1 MIYRDSFKLLM
12 KRIKLLFFSL
22 LLSFNISAFDE
33 FLVSDIR
40 IIGLQRVSTGSIFNV
55 IPISVGDKIDI
66 RKSNDIVKS
75 LFSTEQFDDIQIGKD
90 SNTLI
95 ITVVERPSISA
106 IELSG
111 NKALK
116 TEQLLES
123 LDGVGIKE
131 GEVYKRS
138 TLEKVKSELI
148 RSYASNGRYGAG
160 VEINEIIKPRNRI
173 EINIEVD
180 EGNSAKI
187 EKIIIIG
194 NEIYSDEDLLDS
206 FELSEG
212 SFFSFLSSDNQYS
225 REKLIGDIETL
236 ESFYRDR
243 GYLKFSIESS
253 QISLSR
259 DKKSIF
265 ITYNVNEGKK
275 YTINNVNVVGE
286 IPFDEQLYLEIID
299 SLKDETYSQAQITNI
314 EEFFLNVLGN
324 RGYAF
329 AEVSGGTEVIED
341 SNKVDLTFSIAP
353 GNKTYTRK
361 ILFTGNNITQ
371 DHVLRREMRQFE
383 GAWSSDNSIEAGKVR
398 LERLGFFK
406 EVNVET
412 IPVAGSEDQIDI
424 IYSVEEETTG
434 SVGGNIGYSDF
445 GLMLGFNLQ
454 EKNFF
459 GTGNTVG
466 IGINKNIYSEVYNLS
481 FMDPYATKDGVSLG
495 YNIYFR
501 ETDYGEFNVA
511 NYLTNSNGFGA
522 QFGYPTSD
530 ITRLGF
536 NLTYDKTDIDV
547 GTLPAREIYD
557 FVSKEGNV
565 FETVTAQFSWQRV
578 TLNRGLFP
586 TAGSSTVV
594 SLSSTIP
601 GSDLSYYRT
610 NIRQR
615 YYRPLSQNFVFGFQG
630 EIGYLDAYG
639 DTEETPFF
647 QNFYAGGPRS
657 LRGFESNTLGPRS
670 TDAPCYEFNYEE
682 ETCPNLLDID
692 GDGELDSPY
701 INPYANST
709 SRYRD
714 RPIGGNIK
722 VEGSIQLIFKLPFI
736 EDQRSLRSALFF
748 DFGNVFS
755 NNCKEYQINCAE
767 PSVEDLRYSYGVG
780 VTWITGF
787 GPLSLAI
794 AKPTNAGPRERTEEF
809 QFTVGNVF

>member
-1 MIYRDSFKLLM
+1 MTKFKIFIL
-12 KRIKLLFFSL
+12 SV
-22 LLSFNISAFDE
+22 LLSFNLFAFDE
-33 FLVSDIR
+33 FLVNDIR

-55 IPISVGDKIDI
+55 IPISVGDRIDL
-66 RKSNDIVKS
+66 RKSTDIVRS
-75 LFSTEQFDDIQIGKD
+75 LFSTEQFDDIQISKD
-90 SNTLI
+90 GNTLI
-95 ITVVERPSISA
+95 ISVIERPSISA
-106 IELSG
+106 IEISG

-123 LDGVGIKE
+123 LDDVGIKE

-138 TLEKVKSELI
+138 TLEKVKSELV

-160 VEINEIIKPRNRI
+160 VQIDEILKPRNRI
-173 EINIEVD
+173 DINIEVD

-187 EKIIIIG
+187 KKINVLG
-194 NEIYSDEDLLDS
+194 NEVFTDEELLDN

-212 SFFSFLSSDNQYS
+212 SFFSFISNDNQYS

-236 ESFYRDR
+236 ESYYRDR

-265 ITYNVNEGKK
+265 ITFNINEGKK
-275 YTINNVNVVGE
+275 YTIKNVNIIGE
-286 IPFDEQLYLEIID
+286 VPFEEDAYKSILE
-299 SLKDETYSQAQITNI
+299 SLKNETYSQAQITSI
-314 EEFFLNVLGN
+314 EEFFVNILGN

-329 AEVSGGTEVIED
+329 AEVNGGTEIIDD
-341 SNKVDLTFSIAP
+341 SNEVDLIFSVIP
-353 GNKTYTRK
+353 GKKTYTRK
-361 ILFTGNNITQ
+361 ILFTGNFVTQ
-371 DHVLRREMRQFE
+371 DEVLRREMRQFE
-383 GAWSSDNSIEAGKVR
+383 GAWSSNNSIEAGKVR
-398 LERLGFFK
+398 LERLGYFK

-412 IPVAGSEDQIDI
+412 VPVIGTEDQIDI

-434 SVGGNIGYSDF
+434 SIGGNLGYSDF

-454 EKNFF
+454 EQNFL
-459 GTGNTVG
+459 GSGNTVG
-466 IGINKNIYSEVYNLS
+466 IGINKNIYSESYNIS
-481 FMDPYATKDGVSLG
+481 YVNPYVTKDGVSLG
-495 YNIYFR
+495 YNLYFR
-501 ETDYGEFNVA
+501 ETDYGEFNIA
-511 NYLTNSNGFGA
+511 NYLTNSNGLGA

-536 NLTYDKTDIDV
+536 SITYDKTDIDI
-547 GTLPAREIYD
+547 GTLPAREIFD
-557 FVSKEGNV
+557 FVAAEGSL
-565 FETVTAQFSWQRV
+565 FRTLSAQASWQRV

-586 TAGSSTVV
+586 TAGSSTVL
-594 SLSSTIP
+594 SLSATIP
-601 GSDLSYYRT
+601 GSDLNYYRAS
-610 NIRQR
+610 IRQR
-615 YYRPLSQNFVFGFQG
+615 YYRPLSTNFVFGFQG
-630 EIGYLDAYG
+630 ELGYLDAYG
-639 DTEETPFF
+639 DTKETPFF

-670 TDAPCYEFNYEE
+670 TDAPCYEFNYIE
-682 ETCPNLLDID
+682 ETCPNLIDAD
-692 GDGELDSPY
+692 GDGELDTPY

-722 VEGSIQLIFKLPFI
+722 VEGSLQLIFKLPII
-736 EDQRSLRSALFF
+736 EDQRSIRSAFF
-748 DFGNVFS
+748 LDFGNVFS
-755 NNCKEYQINCAE
+755 DNCRAYQINCYK
-767 PSVEDLRYSYGVG
+767 PSIEDLRYSYGVG

-794 AKPTNAGPRERTEEF
+794 SKPSNAGPQERTEEF

>member
-1 MIYRDSFKLLM
+1 MKNLRIIFLSF
-12 KRIKLLFFSL
+12 
-22 LLSFNISAFDE
+22 LLSLNLHAFDE

-55 IPISVGDKIDI
+55 IPISVGDRIDV
-66 RKSNDIVKS
+66 RKSNDIVRS

-90 SNTLI
+90 GNTLV
-95 ITVVERPSISA
+95 ITVLERPSISL
-106 IELSG
+106 IEISG

-138 TLEKVKSELI
+138 TLEKVKSELV
-148 RSYASNGRYGAG
+148 RSYASNGRYGAD
-160 VEINEIIKPRNRI
+160 VEINEILKPRNRL
-173 EINIEVD
+173 EISIEVD

-187 EKIIIIG
+187 KKISIIG
-194 NEIYSDEDLLDS
+194 NETYTDDELLDS

-212 SFFSFLSSDNQYS
+212 SFFSFLSSNNQYS
-225 REKLIGDIETL
+225 REKLVGDLETL
-236 ESFYRDR
+236 ESYYRDR

-275 YTINNVNVVGE
+275 YTIDDVDVIGE
-286 IPFDEQLYLEIID
+286 IPFEEEVYID
-299 SLKDETYSQAQITNI
+299 IVNSLKDQTYSQAQITSI
-314 EEFFLNVLGN
+314 EEFFINVLGN

-329 AEVSGGTEVIED
+329 AEVSGDTQIIDD
-341 SNKVDLTFSIAP
+341 SNEVKLTFTVVP
-353 GNKTYTRK
+353 GKKTYTRK
-361 ILFTGNNITQ
+361 IIFTGNNVTQ
-371 DHVLRREMRQFE
+371 DYVLRREMRQFE
-383 GAWSSDNSIEAGKVR
+383 GAWTSDNSIEAGKVR
-398 LERLGFFK
+398 LERLGYFK

-412 IPVAGSEDQIDI
+412 IPVVGTEDQIDI
-424 IYSVEEETTG
+424 VYSVDEETTG

-454 EKNFF
+454 EQNFL

-466 IGINKNIYSEVYNLS
+466 IGINKNIYSEMYNLS
-481 FMDPYATKDGVSLG
+481 FMNPYATKDGVSLG

-511 NYLTNSNGFGA
+511 NYLTNSNGLGA

-557 FVSKEGNV
+557 FVSAEGNV
-565 FETVTAQFSWQRV
+565 FETLSAQFSWQRV

-586 TAGSSTVV
+586 TAGASTVF
-594 SLSSTIP
+594 SLSTTIP
-601 GSDLSYYRT
+601 GSDLSYYRASV
-610 NIRQR
+610 RQR
-615 YYRPLSQNFVFGFQG
+615 YYRPLSSNFVFGFNG
-630 EIGYLDAYG
+630 ELGYLDAYG
-639 DTEETPFF
+639 DTKETPFF

-682 ETCPNLLDID
+682 ETCPNLLDTD
-692 GDGELDSPY
+692 GDGEADTPY

-722 VEGSIQLIFKLPFI
+722 VEGSLQLIFRLPFI
-736 EDQRSLRSALFF
+736 EDQRSLRSAFFF

-755 NNCKEYQINCAE
+755 DNCKDYQINCAK
-767 PSVEDLRYSYGVG
+767 PALEDLRYSYGVG

-794 AKPTNAGPRERTEEF
+794 SKPTNAGPQERTEEF

>member
-1 MIYRDSFKLLM
+1 MKNLKIIFLSF
-12 KRIKLLFFSL
+12 
-22 LLSFNISAFDE
+22 LLSLNLNAFDE

-55 IPISVGDKIDI
+55 IPISVGDRIDI
-66 RKSNDIVKS
+66 RKSNDIVRS

-90 SNTLI
+90 GNTLI
-95 ITVVERPSISA
+95 ITVVERPSISL
-106 IELSG
+106 IEISG

-123 LDGVGIKE
+123 LDSVGIKE

-138 TLEKVKSELI
+138 TLEKVKSELV
-148 RSYASNGRYGAG
+148 RSYASNGRYGAD
-160 VEINEIIKPRNRI
+160 VEINEIFKPRNRL
-173 EINIEVD
+173 EISIEVD

-187 EKIIIIG
+187 KKIAIIG
-194 NEIYSDEDLLDS
+194 NETFTDDELLDS

-212 SFFSFLSSDNQYS
+212 SFFSFLSSNNQYS
-225 REKLIGDIETL
+225 REKLVGDLETL
-236 ESFYRDR
+236 ESYYRDR

-265 ITYNVNEGKK
+265 ITYNVNEGEK
-275 YTINNVNVVGE
+275 YTINDVDVIGE
-286 IPFDEQLYLEIID
+286 IPFEEEVYIEIVN
-299 SLKDETYSQAQITNI
+299 SLKDQTYSQAQITSI
-314 EEFFLNVLGN
+314 EEFFVNVLGN

-329 AEVSGGTEVIED
+329 AEVKGDTEITDD
-341 SNKVDLTFSIAP
+341 SNEVKLIFTVIP

-361 ILFTGNNITQ
+361 ILFTGNDVTQ

-383 GAWSSDNSIEAGKVR
+383 GAWTSDNSIEAGKVR
-398 LERLGFFK
+398 LERLGYFK

-412 IPVAGSEDQIDI
+412 IPVVGTEDQIDI
-424 IYSVEEETTG
+424 VYSVDEETTG

-454 EKNFF
+454 EQNFL

-466 IGINKNIYSEVYNLS
+466 IGINKNIYSEMYNLS
-481 FMDPYATKDGVSLG
+481 FMNPYATKDGVSLG
-495 YNIYFR
+495 YNVYFR

-536 NLTYDKTDIDV
+536 NVTYDKTDIDV
-547 GTLPAREIYD
+547 GTLPALEIYD
-557 FVSKEGNV
+557 FVSAEGNI
-565 FETVTAQFSWQRV
+565 FETLSVQFSWQRV

-586 TAGSSTVV
+586 TAGSSTVI
-594 SLSSTIP
+594 SLSTTVP
-601 GSDLSYYRT
+601 GSDLSYYRSS
-610 NIRQR
+610 IRQR
-615 YYRPLSQNFVFGFQG
+615 YYRPLSSNFVFGFSG
-630 EIGYLDAYG
+630 ELGYLDAYG
-639 DTEETPFF
+639 ETEETPFF

-682 ETCPNLLDID
+682 KTCPNLIDTD

-722 VEGSIQLIFKLPFI
+722 VEGSMQLIFKLPFI
-736 EDQRSLRSALFF
+736 EDQRSLRSAFFF

-755 NNCKEYQINCAE
+755 DNCKDYQINCYKPAL
-767 PSVEDLRYSYGVG
+767 EDLRYSYGVG

-794 AKPTNAGPRERTEEF
+794 SKPTNAGPQERTEEF

>member
-1 MIYRDSFKLLM
+1 M
-12 KRIKLLFFSL
+12 KQIKLVLISL
-22 LLSFNISAFDE
+22 LLSTQLLAFDE

-55 IPISVGDKIDI
+55 IPISVGDKIDS

-90 SNTLI
+90 GNTLI
-95 ITVVERPSISA
+95 ITVTERPSISA
-106 IELSG
+106 IDISG

-116 TEQLLES
+116 TEQLMES

-138 TLEKVKSELI
+138 TLEKVKSELV

-160 VEINEIIKPRNRI
+160 VEIEEVIKPRNRI

-180 EGNSAKI
+180 EGKSATIKKI
-187 EKIIIIG
+187 NIIG
-194 NEIYSDEDLLDS
+194 NEIYTNEELIDG

-212 SFFSFLSSDNQYS
+212 SFFSFLANDNQYS
-225 REKLIGDIETL
+225 REKLKGDIETL
-236 ESFYRDR
+236 ESFYRNR

-265 ITYNVNEGKK
+265 ITFNINEGDK
-275 YTINNVNVVGE
+275 YKINDVDVVGD
-286 IPFDEQLYLEIID
+286 IPFEEAIYKDIVE
-299 SLKDETYSQAQITNI
+299 SLKDTTYSQAQITGI
-314 EEFFLNVLGN
+314 EEYFINILGN

-329 AEVSGGTEVIED
+329 AEVAGNPEIDEESNEVKLI
-341 SNKVDLTFSIAP
+341 FSVQP
-353 GNKTYTRK
+353 GNRTYTRK

-371 DHVLRREMRQFE
+371 DQVLRREMRQFE
-383 GAWSSDNSIEAGKVR
+383 GAWTSDNAIEAGKVR
-398 LERLGFFK
+398 LERLGYFK
-406 EVNVET
+406 EVSVET
-412 IPVAGSEDQIDI
+412 IPVPGTDDQIDI
-424 IYSVEEETTG
+424 SYSVEEETTG
-434 SVGGNIGYSDF
+434 SIGGNIGYSDF

-454 EKNFF
+454 EQNFL
-459 GTGNTVG
+459 GSGNTVG
-466 IGINKNIYSEVYNLS
+466 IGINKNIYSEMYNIS
-481 FMDPYATKDGVSLG
+481 YMNPYATRDGVSLG
-495 YNIYFR
+495 YNLYFR

-522 QFGYPTSD
+522 QFGYPISD

-536 NLTYDKTDIDV
+536 NITYDKTDIDV
-547 GTLPAREIYD
+547 GSLPAREIYD
-557 FVSKEGNV
+557 FVSAEGNI
-565 FETVTAQFSWQRV
+565 FETLSAQLSWQRV

-586 TAGSSTVV
+586 TDGASTVL
-594 SLSSTIP
+594 SFSSTIP
-601 GSDLSYYRT
+601 GSDLSYYRL
-610 NIRQR
+610 NVRQR
-615 YYRPLSQNFVFGFQG
+615 YYQPLTQNLVFGFQG
-630 EIGYLDAYG
+630 ELGYLNAYG

-670 TDAPCYEFNYEE
+670 TDAPCYEFNYAEG
-682 ETCPNLLDID
+682 TCPNLLDID
-692 GDGELDSPY
+692 GDGELDTPY
-701 INPYANST
+701 YNPYANQT

-714 RPIGGNIK
+714 APIGGNIK
-722 VEGSIQLIFKLPFI
+722 IEGSLQLIFKLPFI
-736 EDQRSLRSALFF
+736 EDQRSLRSAFFF

-755 NNCKEYQINCAE
+755 DNCKEYQINCSE
-767 PSVEDLRYSYGVG
+767 PSIDDLRYSYGVG
-780 VTWITGF
+780 ITWITGF
-787 GPLSLAI
+787 GPMSLAI

>member
-1 MIYRDSFKLLM
+1 M
-12 KRIKLLFFSL
+12 KQIKLAFLSL
-22 LLSFNISAFDE
+22 LLSTQLFGFDE

-55 IPISVGDKIDI
+55 IPISVGDKIDS

-90 SNTLI
+90 GNTLI
-95 ITVVERPSISA
+95 ITVTERPSISA
-106 IELSG
+106 IDISG

-116 TEQLLES
+116 TEQLMES

-138 TLEKVKSELI
+138 TLEKVKSELV

-160 VEINEIIKPRNRI
+160 VDIEEVVKPRNRI

-180 EGNSAKI
+180 EGKSATIKKI
-187 EKIIIIG
+187 NIIG
-194 NEIYSDEDLLDS
+194 NEIYTNEELLDG

-212 SFFSFLSSDNQYS
+212 SFFSFLANDNQYS
-225 REKLIGDIETL
+225 REKLKGDIETL

-265 ITYNVNEGKK
+265 ITFNINEGDK
-275 YTINNVNVVGE
+275 YQINDVDVVGE
-286 IPFDEQLYLEIID
+286 IPFEEAIYKDIIQ
-299 SLKDETYSQAQITNI
+299 SLKDTTYSQAQITSI
-314 EEFFLNVLGN
+314 EEYFINILGN

-329 AEVSGGTEVIED
+329 AEVAGNPEIDEETNEVKLI
-341 SNKVDLTFSIAP
+341 FSVQP
-353 GNKTYTRK
+353 GNRTYTRK
-361 ILFTGNNITQ
+361 ILFTGNDITQ

-383 GAWSSDNSIEAGKVR
+383 GAWTSDNAIEAGKVR
-398 LERLGFFK
+398 LERLGYFK

-412 IPVAGSEDQIDI
+412 IPVPGTDDQIDI
-424 IYSVEEETTG
+424 SYSVEEETTG
-434 SVGGNIGYSDF
+434 SIGGNIGYSDF

-454 EKNFF
+454 EQNFL
-459 GTGNTVG
+459 GSGNTVG
-466 IGINKNIYSEVYNLS
+466 IGINKNVYSEMYNIS
-481 FMDPYATKDGVSLG
+481 YMNPYATRDGVSLG
-495 YNIYFR
+495 YNLYFR

-511 NYLTNSNGFGA
+511 NYLTNSSGFGA
-522 QFGYPTSD
+522 QFGYPISD

-536 NLTYDKTDIDV
+536 NITYDKTDIDI
-547 GTLPAREIYD
+547 GSLPAREIYD
-557 FVSKEGNV
+557 FVSVEGNI
-565 FETVTAQFSWQRV
+565 FETLSAQLSWQRV

-586 TAGSSTVV
+586 TDGASTVLSV
-594 SLSSTIP
+594 SSTIP
-601 GSDLSYYRT
+601 GSDLSYYRL
-610 NIRQR
+610 NVRQR
-615 YYRPLSQNFVFGFQG
+615 YYQPLTQNLVFGFQG
-630 EIGYLDAYG
+630 ELGYLDAYG

-682 ETCPNLLDID
+682 GTCPNLLDTD
-692 GDGELDSPY
+692 GDGELDAPY
-701 INPYANST
+701 YNPYANQT

-714 RPIGGNIK
+714 APIGGNIK
-722 VEGSIQLIFKLPFI
+722 IEGSLQLIFRLPFI
-736 EDQRSLRSALFF
+736 EDQRSLRSAFFF

-755 NNCKEYQINCAE
+755 DNCKDYQINCSE
-767 PSVEDLRYSYGVG
+767 PSVDDLRYSYGVG
-780 VTWITGF
+780 LTWITGF
-787 GPLSLAI
+787 GPMSLAI

>member
-1 MIYRDSFKLLM
+1 M
-12 KRIKLLFFSL
+12 KQIKLVLISL
-22 LLSFNISAFDE
+22 LLSTQLLAFDE

-55 IPISVGDKIDI
+55 IPISVGDKIDS

-90 SNTLI
+90 GNTLI
-95 ITVVERPSISA
+95 ITVTERPSISA
-106 IELSG
+106 IDISG

-116 TEQLLES
+116 TEQLMES

-138 TLEKVKSELI
+138 TLEKVKSELV

-160 VEINEIIKPRNRI
+160 VEIEEVIKPRNRI

-180 EGNSAKI
+180 EGKSATIKKI
-187 EKIIIIG
+187 NIIG
-194 NEIYSDEDLLDS
+194 NEIYTNEELIDG

-212 SFFSFLSSDNQYS
+212 SYFSFLANDNQYS
-225 REKLIGDIETL
+225 REKLKGDIETL
-236 ESFYRDR
+236 ESFYRNR

-265 ITYNVNEGKK
+265 ITFNVNEGDK
-275 YTINNVNVVGE
+275 YKINDVDVVGD
-286 IPFDEQLYLEIID
+286 IPFEEAIYKDIVE
-299 SLKDETYSQAQITNI
+299 SLKDTTYSQAQITGI
-314 EEFFLNVLGN
+314 EEYFINILGN

-329 AEVSGGTEVIED
+329 AEVAGNPEIDEESNEVKLI
-341 SNKVDLTFSIAP
+341 FSVQP
-353 GNKTYTRK
+353 GNRTYTRK

-371 DHVLRREMRQFE
+371 DQVLRREMRQFE
-383 GAWSSDNSIEAGKVR
+383 GAWTSDNAIEAGKVR
-398 LERLGFFK
+398 LERLGYFK
-406 EVNVET
+406 EVSVET
-412 IPVAGSEDQIDI
+412 IPVPGTDDQIDI
-424 IYSVEEETTG
+424 SYSVEEETTG
-434 SVGGNIGYSDF
+434 SIGGNIGYSDF

-454 EKNFF
+454 EQNFL
-459 GTGNTVG
+459 GSGNTVG
-466 IGINKNIYSEVYNLS
+466 IGINKNIYSEMYNIS
-481 FMDPYATKDGVSLG
+481 YMNPYATRDGVSLG
-495 YNIYFR
+495 YNLYFR

-522 QFGYPTSD
+522 QFGYPISD

-536 NLTYDKTDIDV
+536 NITYDKTDIDV
-547 GTLPAREIYD
+547 GSLPAREIYD
-557 FVSKEGNV
+557 FVSAEGNI
-565 FETVTAQFSWQRV
+565 FETLSAQLSWQRV

-586 TAGSSTVV
+586 TDGASTVL
-594 SLSSTIP
+594 SFSSTIP
-601 GSDLSYYRT
+601 GSDLSYYRL
-610 NIRQR
+610 NVRQR
-615 YYRPLSQNFVFGFQG
+615 YYQPLTQNLVFGFQG
-630 EIGYLDAYG
+630 ELGYLNAYG

-670 TDAPCYEFNYEE
+670 TDAPCYEFNYAEG
-682 ETCPNLLDID
+682 TCPNLLDID
-692 GDGELDSPY
+692 GDGELDTPY
-701 INPYANST
+701 YNPYANQT

-714 RPIGGNIK
+714 APIGGNIK
-722 VEGSIQLIFKLPFI
+722 IEGSLQLIFKLPFI
-736 EDQRSLRSALFF
+736 EDQRSLRSAFFF

-755 NNCKEYQINCAE
+755 DNCKEYQINCSE
-767 PSVEDLRYSYGVG
+767 PSIDDLRYSYGVG
-780 VTWITGF
+780 ITWITGF
-787 GPLSLAI
+787 GPMSLAI

>member
-1 MIYRDSFKLLM
+1 MKNLKIIFLSF
-12 KRIKLLFFSL
+12 
-22 LLSFNISAFDE
+22 LLSLNLNAFDE

-55 IPISVGDKIDI
+55 IPISVGDRIDI
-66 RKSNDIVKS
+66 RKSNDIVRS

-90 SNTLI
+90 GNTLI
-95 ITVVERPSISA
+95 ITVVERPSISL
-106 IELSG
+106 IEISG

-138 TLEKVKSELI
+138 TLEKVKSELV
-148 RSYASNGRYGAG
+148 RSYASNGRYGAD
-160 VEINEIIKPRNRI
+160 VEINEIFKPRNRL
-173 EINIEVD
+173 EISIEVD

-187 EKIIIIG
+187 KKIAIIG
-194 NEIYSDEDLLDS
+194 NETFTDDELLDS

-212 SFFSFLSSDNQYS
+212 SFFSFLSSNNQYS
-225 REKLIGDIETL
+225 REKLVGDLETL
-236 ESFYRDR
+236 ESYYRDR

-265 ITYNVNEGKK
+265 ITYNVNEGEK
-275 YTINNVNVVGE
+275 YTINDVDVIGE
-286 IPFDEQLYLEIID
+286 IPFEEEVYIEIVN
-299 SLKDETYSQAQITNI
+299 SLKDQTYSQAQITSI
-314 EEFFLNVLGN
+314 EEFFVNVLGN

-329 AEVSGGTEVIED
+329 AEVKGDTEITDD
-341 SNKVDLTFSIAP
+341 SNEVKLIFTVIP

-361 ILFTGNNITQ
+361 ILFTGNDVTQ

-383 GAWSSDNSIEAGKVR
+383 GAWTSDNSIEAGKVR
-398 LERLGFFK
+398 LERLGYFK

-412 IPVAGSEDQIDI
+412 IPVVGTEDQIDI
-424 IYSVEEETTG
+424 VYSVDEETTG

-454 EKNFF
+454 EQNFL
-459 GTGNTVG
+459 GSGNTVG
-466 IGINKNIYSEVYNLS
+466 IGINKNIYSEMYNLS
-481 FMDPYATKDGVSLG
+481 FMNPYATKDGVSLG
-495 YNIYFR
+495 YNVYFR

-536 NLTYDKTDIDV
+536 NVTYDKTDIDV
-547 GTLPAREIYD
+547 GTLPALEIYD
-557 FVSKEGNV
+557 FVSAEGNI
-565 FETVTAQFSWQRV
+565 FETLSVQFSWQRV

-594 SLSSTIP
+594 SLSTTVP
-601 GSDLSYYRT
+601 GSDLSYYRSS
-610 NIRQR
+610 IRQR
-615 YYRPLSQNFVFGFQG
+615 YYRPLSSNFVFGFSG
-630 EIGYLDAYG
+630 ELGYLDAYG

-682 ETCPNLLDID
+682 KTCPNLIDTD

-722 VEGSIQLIFKLPFI
+722 VEGSMQLIFKLPFI
-736 EDQRSLRSALFF
+736 EDQRSLRSAFFF

-755 NNCKEYQINCAE
+755 DNCKDYQTNCYKPAL
-767 PSVEDLRYSYGVG
+767 EDLRYSYGVG

-794 AKPTNAGPRERTEEF
+794 SKPTNAGPQERTEEF

>member
-1 MIYRDSFKLLM
+1 MNKLKLIFLSF
-12 KRIKLLFFSL
+12 
-22 LLSFNISAFDE
+22 LLSFQLSAFDE

-55 IPISVGDKIDI
+55 IPISVGDRIDI
-66 RKSNDIVKS
+66 RKSNDIVRS

-90 SNTLI
+90 GNTLI
-95 ITVVERPSISA
+95 ITVIERPSISA
-106 IELSG
+106 IEISG

-138 TLEKVKSELI
+138 TLEKVKSELV
-148 RSYASNGRYGAG
+148 RSYASNGRYGAD
-160 VEINEIIKPRNRI
+160 VVITELPKPRNRL

-180 EGNSAKI
+180 EGKSAKI
-187 EKIIIIG
+187 KRIIIIG
-194 NEIYSDEDLLDS
+194 NEIYSDEELLDS

-212 SFFSFLSSDNQYS
+212 SFFSFLSSNDQYS
-225 REKLIGDIETL
+225 REKLVGDIETL
-236 ESFYRDR
+236 ESYYRDR

-275 YTINNVNVVGE
+275 YTINDVDVVGE
-286 IPFDEQLYLEIID
+286 IPFEEEVYINIINN
-299 SLKDETYSQAQITNI
+299 LKDQTYSQAQITGI
-314 EEFFLNVLGN
+314 EEFFVNVLGN

-329 AEVSGGTEVIED
+329 AEVNGSTEITED
-341 SNKVDLTFSIAP
+341 SNKVKLTFSVAP

-361 ILFTGNNITQ
+361 ILFTGNDITQ
-371 DHVLRREMRQFE
+371 DYVLRREMRQFE

-398 LERLGFFK
+398 LERLGYFK

-412 IPVAGSEDQIDI
+412 VPVVGTEDQIDI

-434 SVGGNIGYSDF
+434 SVGGNVGYSDF

-454 EKNFF
+454 EQNFL
-459 GTGNTVG
+459 GSGNTVG
-466 IGINKNIYSEVYNLS
+466 IGINKNIYSEMYNLS
-481 FMDPYATKDGVSLG
+481 FADPYATKDGVSLG

-511 NYLTNSNGFGA
+511 NYLTNSSGFGA

-557 FVSKEGNV
+557 FVAAEGNI
-565 FETVTAQFSWQRV
+565 FETLTAQFSWQRV

-586 TAGSSTVV
+586 TAGSSTVLSV
-594 SLSSTIP
+594 STTVP
-601 GSDLSYYRT
+601 GSDLSYYRASV
-610 NIRQR
+610 RQR
-615 YYRPLSQNFVFGFQG
+615 YYRPLSANFVFGFQG
-630 EIGYLDAYG
+630 ELGYLDAYG

-670 TDAPCYEFNYEE
+670 TDAPCYEFNYAEA
-682 ETCPNLLDID
+682 TCPNLIDTD

-722 VEGSIQLIFKLPFI
+722 VEGSLQLIFKLPFI
-736 EDQRSLRSALFF
+736 EDQRSLRSAFFF

-755 NNCKEYQINCAE
+755 DNCKEYQINCAK
-767 PSVEDLRYSYGVG
+767 PAVEDLRYSYGVG

-794 AKPTNAGPRERTEEF
+794 AKPANAGPQERTEEF

>member
-1 MIYRDSFKLLM
+1 MKNLKIIFLSF
-12 KRIKLLFFSL
+12 
-22 LLSFNISAFDE
+22 LLSLNLNAFDE

-55 IPISVGDKIDI
+55 IPISVGDRIDI
-66 RKSNDIVKS
+66 RKSNDIVRS

-90 SNTLI
+90 GNTLI
-95 ITVVERPSISA
+95 ITVVERPSISL
-106 IELSG
+106 IEISG

-138 TLEKVKSELI
+138 TLEKVKSELV
-148 RSYASNGRYGAG
+148 RSYASNGRYGAD
-160 VEINEIIKPRNRI
+160 VEINEILKPRNRL
-173 EINIEVD
+173 EISIEVD

-187 EKIIIIG
+187 KKIAIIG
-194 NEIYSDEDLLDS
+194 NETFTDDELLDS

-212 SFFSFLSSDNQYS
+212 SFFSFLSSNNQYS
-225 REKLIGDIETL
+225 REKLVGDLETL
-236 ESFYRDR
+236 ESYYRDR

-265 ITYNVNEGKK
+265 ITYNVNEGEK
-275 YTINNVNVVGE
+275 YTINDVDVIGE
-286 IPFDEQLYLEIID
+286 IPFEEEVYIEIVN
-299 SLKDETYSQAQITNI
+299 SLKDQTYSQAQITSI
-314 EEFFLNVLGN
+314 EEFFVNVLGN

-329 AEVSGGTEVIED
+329 AEVKGDTEITDD
-341 SNKVDLTFSIAP
+341 SNEVKLVFTVIP

-361 ILFTGNNITQ
+361 ILFTGNDVTQ

-383 GAWSSDNSIEAGKVR
+383 GAWTSDNSIEAGKVR
-398 LERLGFFK
+398 LERLGYFK

-412 IPVAGSEDQIDI
+412 IPVVGTEDQIDI
-424 IYSVEEETTG
+424 VYNVDEETTG

-454 EKNFF
+454 EQNFL
-459 GTGNTVG
+459 GSGNTVG
-466 IGINKNIYSEVYNLS
+466 IGINKNIYSEMYNLS
-481 FMDPYATKDGVSLG
+481 FMNPYATKDGVSLG
-495 YNIYFR
+495 YNVYFR

-536 NLTYDKTDIDV
+536 NVTYDKTDIDV
-547 GTLPAREIYD
+547 GTLPALEIYD
-557 FVSKEGNV
+557 FVSAEGNI
-565 FETVTAQFSWQRV
+565 FETLSVQFSWQRV

-586 TAGSSTVV
+586 TAGSSTVI
-594 SLSSTIP
+594 SLSTTVP
-601 GSDLSYYRT
+601 GSDLSYYRSS
-610 NIRQR
+610 IRQR
-615 YYRPLSQNFVFGFQG
+615 YYRPLSSNFVFGFSG
-630 EIGYLDAYG
+630 ELGYLDAYG

-682 ETCPNLLDID
+682 KTCPNLIDTD

-722 VEGSIQLIFKLPFI
+722 VEGSMQLIFKLPFI
-736 EDQRSLRSALFF
+736 EDQRSLRSAFFF

-755 NNCKEYQINCAE
+755 DNCKDYQINCYKPAL
-767 PSVEDLRYSYGVG
+767 EDLRYSYGVG

-794 AKPTNAGPRERTEEF
+794 SKPTNAGPQERTEEF

>member
-1 MIYRDSFKLLM
+1 MKKL
-12 KRIKLLFFSL
+12 KLIFLSL
-22 LLSFNISAFDE
+22 LISFNLAAFDE

-55 IPISVGDKIDI
+55 IPISVGDRIDTT
-66 RKSNDIVKS
+66 KSNDIVRS
-75 LFSTEQFDDIQIGKD
+75 LFSTEQFDDIHIAKD
-90 SNTLI
+90 GNTLI

-106 IELSG
+106 IEISG

-138 TLEKVKSELI
+138 TLEKVKSELV

-160 VEINEIIKPRNRI
+160 VEIEELLKPRNRI

-180 EGNSAKI
+180 EGQSAKI
-187 EKIIIIG
+187 KKIIIIG
-194 NEIYSDEDLLDS
+194 NETYTDDELLDS

-212 SFFSFLSSDNQYS
+212 SFFSFLSSNNQYS
-225 REKLIGDIETL
+225 REKLVGDIETL
-236 ESFYRDR
+236 ESYYRDR
-243 GYLKFSIESS
+243 GFLKFSIESS

-265 ITYNVNEGKK
+265 ITYNINEGQK
-275 YTINNVNVVGE
+275 YTINDANVIGE
-286 IPFDEQLYLEIID
+286 IPFEEEIYID
-299 SLKDETYSQAQITNI
+299 IINSLKDQTYSQAQITGI
-314 EEFFLNVLGN
+314 EEFFVNVLGN

-329 AEVSGGTEVIED
+329 AEVSGDAEVINDTNEV
-341 SNKVDLTFSIAP
+341 KLTFSVVP

-361 ILFTGNNITQ
+361 ILFTGNNVTQ

-383 GAWSSDNSIEAGKVR
+383 GAWTSDNSIEAGKVR
-398 LERLGFFK
+398 LERLGYFK

-412 IPVAGSEDQIDI
+412 VPVVGTEDQIDI

-454 EKNFF
+454 EQNFL
-459 GTGNTVG
+459 GSGNTVG
-466 IGINKNIYSEVYNLS
+466 IGINKNIYSEMYNLS
-481 FMDPYATKDGVSLG
+481 FSNPYATKDGVSLG
-495 YNIYFR
+495 YNLYFR
-501 ETDYGEFNVA
+501 ETDYGEFNIA
-511 NYLTNSNGFGA
+511 NYLTNSNGIGA

-536 NLTYDKTDIDV
+536 NITYDKTDIDI

-557 FVSKEGNV
+557 FVAAEGNI
-565 FETVTAQFSWQRV
+565 FETISTQFSWQRI

-586 TAGSSTVV
+586 TAGSSTVL
-594 SLSSTIP
+594 SLSTTIP
-601 GSDLSYYRT
+601 GSDINYYRASV
-610 NIRQR
+610 RQR
-615 YYRPLSQNFVFGFQG
+615 YYRPLSSNFVFGFQG
-630 EIGYLDAYG
+630 ELGYLDVYG
-639 DTEETPFF
+639 DTKETPFF

-670 TDAPCYEFNYEE
+670 TDAPCYEFNYAEG
-682 ETCPNLLDID
+682 TCPNLIDTD

-701 INPYANST
+701 LNPYANST

-722 VEGSIQLIFKLPFI
+722 IEGSLQLIFKLPFI
-736 EDQRSLRSALFF
+736 EDQRSLRSAFF
-748 DFGNVFS
+748 VDFGNVFS
-755 NNCKEYQINCAE
+755 DNCKDYQTNCYKPTLE
-767 PSVEDLRYSYGVG
+767 ELRYSYGVG

-794 AKPTNAGPRERTEEF
+794 AKPTNAGLQERTEEF